1 MPSTGGTDRGG
12 GQTVRRTMWSCSSS
26 WQLVHEGGLGVI
38 GVGETAIVHVVKSEP
53 IGALERAVR
62 VE

>member
-1 MPSTGGTDRGG
+1 M
-12 GQTVRRTMWSCSSS
+12 
-26 WQLVHEGGLGVI
+26 GVI